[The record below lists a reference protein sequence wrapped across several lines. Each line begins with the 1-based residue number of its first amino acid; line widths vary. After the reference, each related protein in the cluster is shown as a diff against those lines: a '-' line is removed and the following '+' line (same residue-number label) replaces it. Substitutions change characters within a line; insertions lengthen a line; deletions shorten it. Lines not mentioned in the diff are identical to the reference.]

1 MILIRP
7 CPGPRLTN
15 QGFTLMELLVVL
27 IIISL
32 MTVLVA
38 PNLAGSLSGMNL
50 KTAAKKIS
58 AALRYAQSRA
68 ISEKVTCTACFDFE
82 KSMLFILT
90 VAGSPDEIDP
100 KLSDPKLS
108 DKDTAK
114 TEKPKTYS
122 LPDGIRLE
130 KCVSQKG
137 EFDSGIFKIDFF
149 PGGGN
154 TGGDVILV
162 DDREKKCKISVDF
175 ITGGVKLIVS

>member
-82 KSMLFILT
+82 KSMLSILAVT
-90 VAGSPDEIDP
+90 GSPAEINP
-100 KLSDPKLS
+100 ELSEPELS
-108 DKDTAK
+108 GKDTKK
-114 TEKPKTYS
+114 TEKAKTYY
-122 LPDGIRLE
+122 LPDGIRFE
-130 KCVSQKG
+130 KCVSRED
-137 EFDSGIFKIDFF
+137 EFDSGIFKIVFF
-149 PGGGN
+149 PEGGN
-154 TGGDVILV
+154 TGGDVMLV

>member
-7 CPGPRLTN
+7 SPGPRLTN

-100 KLSDPKLS
+100 ELSG
-108 DKDTAK
+108 KDTAK
-114 TEKPKTYS
+114 TEKAKAYC
-122 LPDGIRLE
+122 LPDGIRFE

-137 EFDSGIFKIDFF
+137 EFDSGIFRIGFF

-162 DDREKKCKISVDF
+162 DDREKKFKISVDF

>member
-7 CPGPRLTN
+7 YPGLRLTN
-15 QGFTLMELLVVL
+15 RGFTLLELLVVL

-32 MTVLVA
+32 MAVLVA
-38 PNLAGSLSGMNL
+38 PNLAGFLSGMNL

-68 ISEKVTCTACFDFE
+68 ISEKVTCTAYFDFE
-82 KSMLFILT
+82 KSMLFVLT
-90 VAGSPDEIDP
+90 VGGLPDEI
-100 KLSDPKLS
+100 DPKLS

-114 TEKPKTYS
+114 TEKAKTYY
-122 LPDGIRLE
+122 LPDGIRFE
-130 KCVSQKG
+130 KCILQED
-137 EFDSGIFKIDFF
+137 EFDSGIFKIVFF

-154 TGGDVILV
+154 TGGAVILV